1 MEIMD
6 KEYGVKL
13 AIGFGIGLLLGS
25 AIGFLFAPQEGK
37 KTREIVA
44 KKAIEVK
51 EAIAKKIP
59 HKAKNVDEVH

>member
-1 MEIMD
+1 MNKDSE
-6 KEYGVKL
+6 VKL
-13 AIGFGIGLLLGS
+13 AIGFTLGLLLGS
-25 AIGFLFAPQEGK
+25 AVGFLFAPQEGK

-59 HKAKNVDEVH
+59 YKAKNVDEIH